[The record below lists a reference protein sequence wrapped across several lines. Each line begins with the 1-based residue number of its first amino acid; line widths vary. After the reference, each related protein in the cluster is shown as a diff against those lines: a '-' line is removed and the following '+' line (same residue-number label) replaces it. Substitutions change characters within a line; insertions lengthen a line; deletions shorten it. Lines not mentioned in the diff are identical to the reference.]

1 MKLVKDAH
9 NWRKM
14 AGSTELIKRI
24 NSYLTCQFTISQD
37 VPNDE
42 CLKEAEYILKLIEEY
57 DSLKKG
63 RFLLVHHLLGSWK
76 AYPQKVNAKVTC
88 MILTLFVFS
97 QA

>member
-1 MKLVKDAH
+1 MHKHLQE
-9 NWRKM
+9 
-14 AGSTELIKRI
+14 T
-24 NSYLTCQFTISQD
+24 
-37 VPNDE
+37 
-42 CLKEAEYILKLIEEY
+42 LKLIEEY

-63 RFLLVHHLLGSWK
+63 RFLLVHHLPGSWK